1 MSGKEKLTLPKQEQ
15 DHQPGVETKMTPPPN
30 QSIPHIQ
37 EVENWLEKQRLLRG
51 VTVE

>member
-15 DHQPGVETKMTPPPN
+15 DHQPGVETKMTPPN

-37 EVENWLEKQRLLRG
+37 EVEN
-51 VTVE
+51 